1 MCTHKTLESVSLIDC
16 VSVGVDRMQTNFEP
30 MRKQVE
36 AWQKSEVTDVT
47 AKLLST
53 LAEYQNRSVSFELLR
68 MDGQKLYDQ
77 QGFPESAPR

>member
-1 MCTHKTLESVSLIDC
+1 LCTHKTLESVSLIDC
-16 VSVGVDRMQTNFEP
+16 VSVGVDRKQTNFEP

-47 AKLLST
+47 AKL

>member
-1 MCTHKTLESVSLIDC
+1 
-16 VSVGVDRMQTNFEP
+16 MQTNFEP

>member
-1 MCTHKTLESVSLIDC
+1 
-16 VSVGVDRMQTNFEP
+16 MQTNFEP
-30 MRKQVE
+30 MPKQVE

>member
-1 MCTHKTLESVSLIDC
+1 
-16 VSVGVDRMQTNFEP
+16 